1 MLLEPADGARRPN
14 MAALFAALSTRYRVC
29 DYTAATWG
37 AVPLPRSPVGGVRPA
52 ILLRE
57 AERFHSMLG
66 RPVQKG
72 PGHEACL
79 EIAMKHWSPDH
90 TSTSTI
96 LALIAEYS
104 SDVIAQ
110 VRSDMTFSYISPS
123 SERLFRRRTSE
134 VVGHHIAEFVVPEDL
149 PLIAEATRRVT
160 SGAADDAVVTVR
172 VIRGD
177 GTLMWVEVAS
187 RLMGGSTP
195 GASSD
200 RAVIMRDVSDRKA
213 LEDDLRAMA
222 MKDGLT
228 GLANRRAF
236 DEVLLTEWK
245 RTIRGKSQMS
255 LLMADIDDF
264 KKFNDAYGHQVGDD
278 CLRSVGLALQSAA
291 QRPNDV
297 VARYG
302 GEEIAIIL
310 PDSDAGDAEIVSE
323 RARKAV
329 EDLRITHAGGAGRAV
344 TVSIGAAT
352 ALARD
357 GGSAEMPQALLSAAD
372 RALYIA
378 KAAGRNCCRST
389 LLLVT
394 A

>member
-1 MLLEPADGARRPN
+1 
-14 MAALFAALSTRYRVC
+14 
-29 DYTAATWG
+29 
-37 AVPLPRSPVGGVRPA
+37 
-52 ILLRE
+52 
-57 AERFHSMLG
+57 
-66 RPVQKG
+66 
-72 PGHEACL
+72 
-79 EIAMKHWSPDH
+79 MKHWSPDD
-90 TSTSTI
+90 TSSSAI

-110 VRSDMTFSYISPS
+110 VRPDMTFSYISPS
-123 SERLFRRRTSE
+123 SERLFRRRTSD
-134 VVGHHIAEFVVPEDL
+134 VLGHHIAEFVVPEDL
-149 PLIAEATRRVT
+149 PVIAQATRRVT

-195 GASSD
+195 GAPGD

-236 DEVLLTEWK
+236 DEVLLSEWK
-245 RTIRGKSQMS
+245 RTVRAKSHMS
-255 LLMADIDDF
+255 LLLADIDDF

-291 QRPNDV
+291 QRAGDV

-310 PDSDAGDAEIVSE
+310 PASDARAAETVAE

-329 EDLRITHAGGAGRAV
+329 EDLGITHGVAATRAI
-344 TVSIGAAT
+344 TVSIGVAT

-372 RALYIA
+372 RALYMA
-378 KAAGRNCCRST
+378 KAAGRNCCRAT
-389 LLLVT
+389 LLLAT
-394 A
+394 G

>member
-1 MLLEPADGARRPN
+1 
-14 MAALFAALSTRYRVC
+14 
-29 DYTAATWG
+29 
-37 AVPLPRSPVGGVRPA
+37 
-52 ILLRE
+52 
-57 AERFHSMLG
+57 
-66 RPVQKG
+66 
-72 PGHEACL
+72 
-79 EIAMKHWSPDH
+79 MKHWSPDAA
-90 TSTSTI
+90 SDSAV

-104 SDVIAQ
+104 ADVIAQ
-110 VRSDMTFSYISPS
+110 VRADMTFSYISPS
-123 SERLFRRRTSE
+123 SERLFRRRTAD
-134 VVGHHIAEFVVPEDL
+134 VLGHHIAEFVVPEDL
-149 PLIAEATRRVT
+149 PIIAEATRRVT
-160 SGAADDAVVTVR
+160 SGAADDAIVTVR

-187 RLMGGSTP
+187 RLIGGTSP
-195 GASSD
+195 GALGD

-213 LEDDLRAMA
+213 LEDELRAMA

-236 DEVLLTEWK
+236 DEALLSEWE
-245 RTIRGKSQMS
+245 RTVRAKSQMS
-255 LLMADIDDF
+255 LLLADIDDF

-278 CLRSVGLALQSAA
+278 CLRSVGIALRSAA
-291 QRPNDV
+291 RRPEDL

-302 GEEIAIIL
+302 GEEIAIVL
-310 PDSDAGDAEIVSE
+310 PEADARAAEIVSE

-329 EDLRITHAGGAGRAV
+329 EDLRITIGGASGQGI

-378 KAAGRNCCRST
+378 KAAGRNCCKST
-389 LLLVT
+389 LLLAT

>member
-1 MLLEPADGARRPN
+1 
-14 MAALFAALSTRYRVC
+14 
-29 DYTAATWG
+29 
-37 AVPLPRSPVGGVRPA
+37 
-52 ILLRE
+52 
-57 AERFHSMLG
+57 
-66 RPVQKG
+66 
-72 PGHEACL
+72 
-79 EIAMKHWSPDH
+79 MKHWSPDD
-90 TSTSTI
+90 TSSSTI

-110 VRSDMTFSYISPS
+110 VRPDMTFSYISPS
-123 SERLFRRRTSE
+123 SERLFRRPTSA

-149 PLIAEATRRVT
+149 PIIAQASQRVT

-195 GASSD
+195 GAPGD

-236 DEVLLTEWK
+236 DEVLLAEWK
-245 RTIRGKSQMS
+245 RTVRAKSQIS
-255 LLMADIDDF
+255 LLLADIDDF
-264 KKFNDAYGHQVGDD
+264 KKFNDAHGHQVGDD

-291 QRPNDV
+291 QRAGDV

-310 PDSDAGDAEIVSE
+310 PASDARAAETVAE

-329 EDLRITHAGGAGRAV
+329 EDLCITHGGAAARAI

-357 GGSAEMPQALLSAAD
+357 GGSAEMPQALLIAAD
-372 RALYIA
+372 RALYMA

-389 LLLVT
+389 LLLAT

>member
-1 MLLEPADGARRPN
+1 
-14 MAALFAALSTRYRVC
+14 
-29 DYTAATWG
+29 
-37 AVPLPRSPVGGVRPA
+37 
-52 ILLRE
+52 
-57 AERFHSMLG
+57 
-66 RPVQKG
+66 
-72 PGHEACL
+72 
-79 EIAMKHWSPDH
+79 MKHWSPDD
-90 TSTSTI
+90 TSSSAI

-110 VRSDMTFSYISPS
+110 VRPDMTFSYISPS
-123 SERLFRRRTSE
+123 SERLFRRPISD
-134 VVGHHIAEFVVPEDL
+134 VLGHHVAEFVVPEDL
-149 PLIAEATRRVT
+149 PIIAQATRRVA
-160 SGAADDAVVTVR
+160 SGAADDAVVIVR

-195 GASSD
+195 GAPGD

-236 DEVLLTEWK
+236 DEVLLAEWK
-245 RTIRGKSQMS
+245 QTVRAKSQMS
-255 LLMADIDDF
+255 LLLADIDDF

-291 QRPNDV
+291 LRAGDV

-310 PDSDAGDAEIVSE
+310 PGSDARAAETVAE
-323 RARKAV
+323 HARKAV
-329 EDLRITHAGGAGRAV
+329 EDLCITHGGVAARSL
-344 TVSIGAAT
+344 TVSIGVAT

-372 RALYIA
+372 RALYMA

-389 LLLVT
+389 LLLAT

>member
-1 MLLEPADGARRPN
+1 
-14 MAALFAALSTRYRVC
+14 
-29 DYTAATWG
+29 
-37 AVPLPRSPVGGVRPA
+37 
-52 ILLRE
+52 
-57 AERFHSMLG
+57 
-66 RPVQKG
+66 
-72 PGHEACL
+72 
-79 EIAMKHWSPDH
+79 MKHWSPDD
-90 TSTSTI
+90 TSSSAV

-110 VRSDMTFSYISPS
+110 VRADMTFSYISPS
-123 SERLFRRRTSE
+123 SERLFRRPAAD
-134 VVGHHIAEFVVPEDL
+134 VLGHHIAEFVAPEDL
-149 PLIAEATRRVT
+149 PIIAEATRRVT

-177 GTLMWVEVAS
+177 GTLMWVEIAS

-195 GASSD
+195 GAPGD

-236 DEVLLTEWK
+236 DEVLLAEWK
-245 RTIRGKSQMS
+245 RTVRAKSQMS
-255 LLMADIDDF
+255 LLLADIDDF
-264 KKFNDAYGHQVGDD
+264 KKFNDAHGHQVGDD
-278 CLRSVGLALQSAA
+278 CLRSVGIALQSAA
-291 QRPNDV
+291 RKAGDV

-310 PDSDAGDAEIVSE
+310 PGSDARAAEIVAE
-323 RARKAV
+323 RAREAV
-329 EDLRITHAGGAGRAV
+329 EDLRITHGGIPARV
-344 TVSIGAAT
+344 ITVSIGVAT

-372 RALYIA
+372 RALYMA

-389 LLLVT
+389 LLLAT